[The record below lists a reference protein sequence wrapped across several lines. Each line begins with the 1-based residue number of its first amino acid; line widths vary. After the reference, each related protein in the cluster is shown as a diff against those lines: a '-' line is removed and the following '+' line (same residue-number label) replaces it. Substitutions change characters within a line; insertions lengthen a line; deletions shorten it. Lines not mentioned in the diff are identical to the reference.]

1 MPCRAITGRSGRV
14 WPGGR
19 AIAHWAQASDR
30 VYFALNPATTIASWD
45 YAHAFYSFST
55 ANFFPL
61 RATSIYASSQTAS
74 GSFLRLFNTGTAPGT
89 ATITLRNPAGQVLG
103 GFMYQEQARYE
114 LFVTLRN
121 LFDRQ
126 LQLPEVANYT
136 PTQVVNGGDRFNV
149 LAGIRFRL

>member
-1 MPCRAITGRSGRV
+1 MKRMAQVALLMLVVTGCGAAEAELRRAEES
-14 WPGGR
+14 
-19 AIAHWAQASDR
+19 
-30 VYFALNPATTIASWD
+30 Y
-45 YAHAFYSFST
+45 
-55 ANFFPL
+55 
-61 RATSIYASSQTAS
+61 
-74 GSFLRLFNTGTAPGT
+74 
-89 ATITLRNPAGQVLG
+89 
-103 GFMYQEQARYE
+103 EQARYE